1 MQVMISPRLRAI
13 EVEERGDFL
22 RHEAPSVDLGLKLL
36 RLFGFRSS
44 HQEGATCQVGVG
56 DLGRVLD
63 TKKDQNNVGQND
75 ARSSSLYYCFIIIV

>member
-22 RHEAPSVDLGLKLL
+22 GRDAPPVDLGLKLL

-56 DLGRVLD
+56 YLGRVPD
-63 TKKDQNNVGQND
+63 AKKDQNN
-75 ARSSSLYYCFIIIV
+75 FE